1 MRFSFSRISAVAFV
15 LACRLAAG
23 ADAGTVAVAVV
34 EAAGR
39 FLAAAAAAGDAV
51 NLSRAAALDL
61 TGLVGC
67 GDNISSSPL
76 DDEESSLARLLTAV
90 LPAAWP
96 AAAPPRVPTDG
107 RVPSVRAP
115 PAMDD
120 RPLNV
125 LVGAPE
131 VPEATLLEVDEGL
144 DVRDAG
150 SDGGPI
156 DVRVAPVAAAG
167 RVTLA
172 PIETALPATL
182 DGVPVRVLAPLVGAV
197 ASCFVGDFVGD

>member
-1 MRFSFSRISAVAFV
+1 M
-15 LACRLAAG
+15 
-23 ADAGTVAVAVV
+23 
-34 EAAGR
+34 
-39 FLAAAAAAGDAV
+39 
-51 NLSRAAALDL
+51 
-61 TGLVGC
+61 
-67 GDNISSSPL
+67 
-76 DDEESSLARLLTAV
+76 
-90 LPAAWP
+90 
-96 AAAPPRVPTDG
+96 
-107 RVPSVRAP
+107 
-115 PAMDD
+115 
-120 RPLNV
+120 
-125 LVGAPE
+125 
-131 VPEATLLEVDEGL
+131 PEATLLEVDEGL